1 MGRFFVLREGRKT
14 VKRIAIAVVL
24 LAAIFVASTAKAQV
38 VDGPLDH
45 FACYT
50 VRPLKGTPRFE
61 PIPGVTLRDQ
71 FERVT
76 FEVRRPLDICNPAR
90 KNDEPVSD
98 AETHLKAYQVK
109 PVRNS
114 EKPIERESLVK
125 DQFHRSGLRVITK
138 RAQILLVPTSKNL
151 GDVVPPPLD
160 PATHAVDH
168 FACYRAKPPKGEK
181 FEKITG
187 VKVED
192 QFLQSKRYDLLP
204 RWLCNPADKLWL
216 GKVELKKMP
225 QKHLLCYVARR
236 VKGEPKHISRRVAVN
251 NQFGPELLN
260 TIREDM
266 LCIPATKELIDPTPY
281 CGDGAVNQLWEQCD
295 PPDDAWCP
303 GLCLLD
309 CTCPLP
315 PTPTLTPTPTP
326 TEVPTPTP
334 TAEPTPFCGDGAV
347 NQPSEACDPPDP
359 FDANCDTVICTADCK
374 LLTRTPSCG
383 DKCVDTN
390 IGEQCDPPGSLCA
403 DGVVCDDHCHC
414 QRYTQYPHAIDSAPA
429 SIMVSIFSADDSGC
443 VGTPVSTAQTTGQVM
458 IKRGDP
464 RNPGD
469 GHWVIDTE
477 IVAMTL
483 SGGGVGIFEAPG
495 GSNPFDPNNPPCMPG
510 VTMPAGC
517 SPGQVR
523 QQSPGIDFPIESF
536 FDITY
541 RIDFS
546 GCSGI
551 GTSRGTSNPNVTPPN
566 PIFHGSTHNFSGV
579 CTPLLYN
586 GVPGYHAAFSFF
598 DIF

>member
-1 MGRFFVLREGRKT
+1 M
-14 VKRIAIAVVL
+14 KRIAIAVVL

-266 LCIPATKELIDPTPY
+266 LCIPATKELIDPPPY

-315 PTPTLTPTPTP
+315 PTPTPTATPTPTP

-334 TAEPTPFCGDGAV
+334 TPTPTEVPPTPTTEPTPGICGDGV
-347 NQPSEACDPPDP
+347 INQLSEECDPPDP
-359 FDANCDTVICTADCK
+359 TDADCDYEICTADCRR
-374 LLTRTPSCG
+374 LIRTPSCG

-390 IGEQCDPPGSLCA
+390 IGEQCDPPGSACA
-403 DGVVCDDHCHC
+403 VGVTCDDHCHC
-414 QRYTQYPHAIDSAPA
+414 LDLQQPAIESRTCGLMLQKYAADNTTCAGGPVTSFNLTGSTQ
-429 SIMVSIFSADDSGC
+429 
-443 VGTPVSTAQTTGQVM
+443 
-458 IKRGDP
+458 IKRGIPHD
-464 RNPGD
+464 PGD
-469 GHWVIDTE
+469 GHMVIDTE
-477 IVAMTL
+477 IVSMMLT
-483 SGGGVGIFEAPG
+483 GGGITLVESPG
-495 GSNPFDPNNPPCMPG
+495 GSDPNNANDPPCTAG
-510 VTMPAGC
+510 QGC
-517 SPGQVR
+517 SSGHMR
-523 QQSPGIDFPIESF
+523 QQTAGVDFPAESF
-536 FDITY
+536 FDIFIEVSFDGGATQHA
-541 RIDFS
+541 S
-546 GCSGI
+546 G
-551 GTSRGTSNPNVTPPN
+551 NPSLVQGGENSLPM
-566 PIFHGSTHNFSGV
+566 SGV
-579 CTPLLYN
+579 YSGFTCVPLFQVGGPPLAL
-586 GVPGYHAAFSFF
+586 PTAFVKLSFF

>member
-458 IKRGDP
+458 IKRG
-464 RNPGD
+464 G
-469 GHWVIDTE
+469 
-477 IVAMTL
+477 
-483 SGGGVGIFEAPG
+483 APH
-495 GSNPFDPNNPPCMPG
+495 
-510 VTMPAGC
+510 T
-517 SPGQVR
+517 R
-523 QQSPGIDFPIESF
+523 
-536 FDITY
+536 
-541 RIDFS
+541 
-546 GCSGI
+546 
-551 GTSRGTSNPNVTPPN
+551 RG
-566 PIFHGSTHNFSGV
+566 
-579 CTPLLYN
+579 
-586 GVPGYHAAFSFF
+586 
-598 DIF
+598 

>member
-1 MGRFFVLREGRKT
+1 

-266 LCIPATKELIDPTPY
+266 LCIPATKELIDPPPY
-281 CGDGAVNQLWEQCD
+281 CGDGVVN
-295 PPDDAWCP
+295 
-303 GLCLLD
+303 
-309 CTCPLP
+309 T
-315 PTPTLTPTPTP
+315 
-326 TEVPTPTP
+326 
-334 TAEPTPFCGDGAV
+334 F
-347 NQPSEACDPPDP
+347 
-359 FDANCDTVICTADCK
+359 F
-374 LLTRTPSCG
+374 
-383 DKCVDTN
+383 
-390 IGEQCDPPGSLCA
+390 EQCDPPGSLCA
-403 DGVVCDDHCHC
+403 GGFGVCSTSCKCNETD
-414 QRYTQYPHAIDSAPA
+414 IFPA
-429 SIMVSIFSADDSGC
+429 TVAR
-443 VGTPVSTAQTTGQVM
+443 V
-458 IKRGDP
+458 
-464 RNPGD
+464 
-469 GHWVIDTE
+469 E
-477 IVAMTL
+477 IE
-483 SGGGVGIFEAPG
+483 F
-495 GSNPFDPNNPPCMPG
+495 
-510 VTMPAGC
+510 
-517 SPGQVR
+517 SPGQTETIDLQGPTTVDV
-523 QQSPGIDFPIESF
+523 QLGGIGDRDNNGREEVETEMLELRLTGMSRILGPVQVQLNPTMPSRGTIEERVNNTVATLDLPPLAPAGAADSF
-536 FDITY
+536 FDVFFEIEVSHIPGMVLHNNDPKRMATTITRKPPATGETY
-541 RIDFS
+541 EDPTPIKFYNSNGQPTGIRMLGARHVPTPAPPVCNNGVWDLGEVCDLSANVWWCWTPS
-546 GCSGI
+546 GLESTCLSDCTCFISVI
-551 GTSRGTSNPNVTPPN
+551 GTGN
-566 PIFHGSTHNFSGV
+566 
-579 CTPLLYN
+579 
-586 GVPGYHAAFSFF
+586 
-598 DIF
+598 